1 VWGDR
6 SGERVHPDDAICGVE
21 LLLRLFAHGG
31 RFFTDGWSVF
41 DLLTVSI
48 ALVPRVLRLMS
59 AVPAMRRVVLP
70 ATPSRSHLVFPR
82 RARTSQHAE
91 HDFMSG
97 HDLRR
102 GSQHNLTWSGDGPRH
117 DAAGPG

>member
-1 VWGDR
+1 MWGDR

-70 ATPSRSHLVFPR
+70 GNAVSIAPGVLTPRSHQPACGARLHVRSHLLPAQPDLER
-82 RARTSQHAE
+82 RRSKA
-91 HDFMSG
+91 
-97 HDLRR
+97 
-102 GSQHNLTWSGDGPRH
+102 
-117 DAAGPG
+117 